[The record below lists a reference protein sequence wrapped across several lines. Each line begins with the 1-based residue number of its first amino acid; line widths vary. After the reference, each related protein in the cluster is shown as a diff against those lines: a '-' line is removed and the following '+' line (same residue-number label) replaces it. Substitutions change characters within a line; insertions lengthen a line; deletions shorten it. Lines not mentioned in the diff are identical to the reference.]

1 MRITF
6 KEKDNK
12 PEEKSR
18 WSPELDRLMIAGI
31 KHGPAE
37 EKNAIN
43 RILQLVPKWNRAD
56 CWRRIRYLRNKGEV
70 AKVAKQ
76 HFRANLDYPKA
87 RARRTS
93 VVPWTTADD
102 DKLLNLA
109 GYEPVKKIAQRLGR
123 SEKAVRFRLA
133 ALGISAKVTDGWSQ
147 RELRKMLRTSS
158 TRLRYFIGNGML
170 RVRDP
175 RISATS
181 LALFC
186 VKMNPSLSTSI
197 TGAVANAL
205 ATEALGFSWQRVA
218 GLLGVAQ
225 TQVQAWISAGCLR
238 VVDPFVPDR
247 AFQEFCH
254 KHGHEL
260 RAFLIDP
267 PIAKWLMKEYGVPTL
282 DTKVGATARAQ
293 KHALVVRSCTCGR
306 KIAGNAYFRHVRVC
320 RMAVNA
326 CYTHDPA
333 PPRFRV

>member
-1 MRITF
+1 MRTTF

-12 PEEKSR
+12 PEHKIA
-18 WSPELDRLMIAGI
+18 WLPELDRLLVVGI

-43 RILQLVPKWNRAD
+43 RILKLVPQWNRED
-56 CWRRIRYLRNKGEV
+56 CWRRIRYLRKKGEV

-76 HFRANLDYPKA
+76 HFPANLDNKEA

-123 SEKAVRFRLA
+123 SERAVRFRLA

-147 RELRKMLRTSS
+147 RELRKILRVRA
-158 TRLRYFIGNGML
+158 TRLRYFIGSGML

-175 RISATS
+175 RISTTS

-186 VKMNPSLSTSI
+186 TKMNASLSTS
-197 TGAVANAL
+197 TKEAVASAL
-205 ATEALGFSWQRVA
+205 ATQAHGFSWQRVA
-218 GLLGVAQ
+218 SLLGVAQ

-247 AFQEFCH
+247 AFKDFCH
-254 KHGHEL
+254 KHGHQL
-260 RAFLIDP
+260 RDFLIDP
-267 PIAKWLMKEYGVPTL
+267 PNAKWLMKEYSVPTL
-282 DTKVGATARAQ
+282 DTKIGAVGRAQ

-306 KIAGNAYFRHVRVC
+306 KIAGNAYFRHVRFC
-320 RMAVNA
+320 RKAVSA
-326 CYTHDPA
+326 E
-333 PPRFRV
+333 VK